1 MEDDVFKTIKEE
13 GTGCVR
19 EKMSK
24 FVSFALHVET
34 AEEAKTIVDEYRK
47 KYADARHVCWAYVL
61 GWERTDFRF
70 SDDGEP
76 SGTAGRPILGQIHA
90 AGLTDVLVIV
100 VRYFGGI
107 LLGTSGL
114 IKAYKEAAAEAI
126 ANAKIIEKTVDD
138 TLSIRFTYPLLNDVM
153 RVLKQIE
160 GVRWEQNFAEDCTMT
175 IHVRKSQ
182 SDRLFGTLSQIYGV
196 EVTFL

>member
-1 MEDDVFKTIKEE
+1 M
-13 GTGCVR
+13 
-19 EKMSK
+19 
-24 FVSFALHVET
+24 
-34 AEEAKTIVDEYRK
+34 
-47 KYADARHVCWAYVL
+47 L

-196 EVTFL
+196 EVTYL

>member
-13 GTGCVR
+13 GTACIK

-24 FVSFALHVET
+24 FISYALHLET
-34 AEEAKTIVDEYRK
+34 ADEAKVVLDEYRK
-47 KYADARHVCWAYVL
+47 KYIDARHVCWAYVL

-114 IKAYKEAAAEAI
+114 IKAYKEAAAQAI
-126 ANAKIIEKTVDD
+126 ANAEIVEKTVDD
-138 TLSIRFTYPLLNDVM
+138 TLVIRFPYLLLNDVM
-153 RVLKQIE
+153 RVLKQVE
-160 GVRWEQNFAEDCTMT
+160 GVRWDPDFAEDCTVT
-175 IHVRKSQ
+175 VHVRKSQ
-182 SDRLFGTLSQIYGV
+182 SDRLFGILSQIYGV
-196 EVTFL
+196 EVAYL

>member
-1 MEDDVFKTIKEE
+1 
-13 GTGCVR
+13 
-19 EKMSK
+19 
-24 FVSFALHVET
+24 
-34 AEEAKTIVDEYRK
+34 
-47 KYADARHVCWAYVL
+47 
-61 GWERTDFRF
+61 
-70 SDDGEP
+70 
-76 SGTAGRPILGQIHA
+76 
-90 AGLTDVLVIV
+90 
-100 VRYFGGI
+100 RYFGGI